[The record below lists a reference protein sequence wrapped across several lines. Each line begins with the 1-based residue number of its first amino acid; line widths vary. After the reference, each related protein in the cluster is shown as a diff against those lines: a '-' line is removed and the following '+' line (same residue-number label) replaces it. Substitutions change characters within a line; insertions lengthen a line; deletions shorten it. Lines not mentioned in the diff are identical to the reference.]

1 MNIKPILDRKSG
13 TKGFSNA
20 RRSQFDYAVK
30 RASAFAK
37 HHTKPNTNTNEEEE
51 EEEEEKYG

>member
-1 MNIKPILDRKSG
+1 MNIKPILDRKSR

-37 HHTKPNTNTNEEEE
+37 HHAKPNSDED
-51 EEEEEKYG
+51 KDG